1 MKIIIILGLIEY
13 SQVYV
18 ASPYPKN
25 LDAWKSLGANVSTDN
40 SVVAKEA
47 EIVFLAVKP
56 HILKGALDAMA
67 TSPLA
72 SQITNKLF
80 VSILAGITTTDL
92 EKVS

>member
-1 MKIIIILGLIEY
+1 M
-13 SQVYV
+13 
-18 ASPYPKN
+18 
-25 LDAWKSLGANVSTDN
+25 STDN

-56 HILKGALDAMA
+56 HILKGALDSMA

-72 SQITNKLF
+72 PQITNKLF

-92 EKVS
+92 EKVG